1 MHAHPTQ
8 PTLVTPLN
16 NTPPD
21 LNLVMYRLD
30 QNVAETHKLREE
42 MREGFA
48 LIRADIHAMRK
59 DQEVFRKELNDQRLE
74 FTKALHSHRD
84 EFKAELNHHRHE
96 FKAELDHHRHEFKT
110 ELQALRQESLAAME
124 AHREKSRKD
133 FEAMLDR
140 TKSDMKEFFA
150 TVIATVDD
158 RIKLSGQ
165 DSDIRLLKWCVRSA
179 AGSSAAAG
187 GLTYLLSKFMA

>member
-1 MHAHPTQ
+1 MHAHPTP
-8 PTLVTPLN
+8 PTLVTPLH

-59 DQEVFRKELNDQRLE
+59 DQEVFRKELSDQRLE

-84 EFKAELNHHRHE
+84 EFKAELN
-96 FKAELDHHRHEFKT
+96 HHRHEFKT